1 MIAGFRVAVGSSG
14 PAENVQLAI
23 ERLGVGRLLS
33 ATVTGNDVKRGKPD
47 PQVFL
52 TAAARMQVPPV
63 RCVVVEDA
71 PVGVEAAHRGGMR
84 AVAIASTGRT
94 VEQLRGR
101 AGGEVAERTVAA
113 AIRRTAAGKRRRIQR
128 SEDVNRAEER
138 EPAG

>member
-1 MIAGFRVAVGSSG
+1 MAVGSSG

-52 TAAARMQVPPV
+52 TAAARMQVPPA

-84 AVAIASTGRT
+84 AVALASTGRT
-94 VEQLRGR
+94 VEQLRAAELVVKSLCELSPQRFEELLRGSV
-101 AGGEVAERTVAA
+101 GESSVLT
-113 AIRRTAAGKRRRIQR
+113 K
-128 SEDVNRAEER
+128 
-138 EPAG
+138 